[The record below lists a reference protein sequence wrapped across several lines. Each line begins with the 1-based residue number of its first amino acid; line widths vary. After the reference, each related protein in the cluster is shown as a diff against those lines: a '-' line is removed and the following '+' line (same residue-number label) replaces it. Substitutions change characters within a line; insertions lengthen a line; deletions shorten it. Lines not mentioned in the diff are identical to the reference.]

1 MSEWKEV
8 RLGDLCYRVCSGG
21 TPKSTCSVY
30 KDGEI
35 AFGSTEYIVMTAK
48 ESLFPEFLY
57 TLCRFPSFVNY
68 AVKNMN
74 GSSGRQRVSGETIS
88 NYRMVI
94 APESVYSSVRPLFQ
108 EYMLRIR
115 ECGFENL
122 RLSTLRDT
130 LLPRLMS
137 GKLKVNKI
145 KI

>member
-74 GSSGRQRVSGETIS
+74 GSSGRQRDSGETIS

-122 RLSTLRDT
+122 RLSTLRDA
-130 LLPRLMS
+130 LLPKLMS
-137 GKLKVNKI
+137 GQIKV
-145 KI
+145 